1 MAAPATTVP
10 AAIFPS
16 GPMLVSVVWTVVST
30 LKDRLTADM
39 RAAMKNRD
47 DTVTR
52 TLRMALAAVGNA
64 EVAGKVKKELTDSEV
79 LAVLTKEAKKRT
91 EAAEAF
97 AGAGRAEQAAA
108 ERAEEAVLTAYLP
121 QQMSDEELAQ
131 AVSGALAGGDFA
143 GQGAM
148 GPAMKAARAA
158 VGDRADGGRVSA
170 EVRKQLG
177 L

>member
-1 MAAPATTVP
+1 
-10 AAIFPS
+10 
-16 GPMLVSVVWTVVST
+16 VST

-39 RAAMKNRD
+39 RQSMKNRD
-47 DTVTR
+47 ETVTR
-52 TLRMALAAVGNA
+52 TLRMALAAIGNA

-79 LAVLTKEAKKRT
+79 LALLVKEAKKRA

-97 AGAGRAEQAAA
+97 AGAGRPEQAAA
-108 ERAEEAVLTAYLP
+108 EKAEEAVLTAYLP
-121 QQMSDEELAQ
+121 QQLSDAELAE
-131 AVSGALAGGDFA
+131 AVTAALAGGDFA
-143 GQGAM
+143 GPGAM

-170 EVRKQLG
+170 EVKRQLG

>member
-1 MAAPATTVP
+1 
-10 AAIFPS
+10 
-16 GPMLVSVVWTVVST
+16 MLVSVVWTVVST

>member
-1 MAAPATTVP
+1 M
-10 AAIFPS
+10 
-16 GPMLVSVVWTVVST
+16 

-47 DTVTR
+47 ETVTR

-79 LAVLTKEAKKRT
+79 LAVLTKEAKKRA

-97 AGAGRAEQAAA
+97 AGAGRPEQAAA

-131 AVSGALAGGDFA
+131 TVSGALAGGDFA
-143 GQGAM
+143 GPGAM

-158 VGDRADGGRVSA
+158 VGDRADGARVSA
-170 EVRKQLG
+170 EVRKQIG

>member
-1 MAAPATTVP
+1 
-10 AAIFPS
+10 
-16 GPMLVSVVWTVVST
+16 
-30 LKDRLTADM
+30 M
-39 RAAMKNRD
+39 RSAMKNRD

-52 TLRMALAAVGNA
+52 TLRMALAAIGNA

-79 LAVLTKEAKKRT
+79 LAVVAKEAKKRA

-97 AGAGRAEQAAA
+97 AGAGRSEQAAA

-121 QQMSDEELAQ
+121 QQLTDAELAE
-131 AVSGALAGGDFA
+131 AVVTALAGGEYA
-143 GQGAM
+143 GPGAM

-158 VGDRADGGRVSA
+158 VGDRADGGRISA
-170 EVRKQLG
+170 EVRRQLG

>member
-1 MAAPATTVP
+1 M
-10 AAIFPS
+10 
-16 GPMLVSVVWTVVST
+16 ST

>member
-1 MAAPATTVP
+1 M
-10 AAIFPS
+10 S
-16 GPMLVSVVWTVVST
+16 M

-39 RAAMKNRD
+39 RNAMKTRD
-47 DTVTR
+47 ETVTR

-79 LAVLTKEAKKRT
+79 LAVLAKEAKKRA

-97 AGAGRAEQAAA
+97 AGAGRPEQAAA
-108 ERAEEAVLTAYLP
+108 EKAEEAVLSAYLP
-121 QQMSDEELAQ
+121 QQLSDAELTE
-131 AVSGALAGGDFA
+131 AVTAALAGGDFS
-143 GQGAM
+143 GPGAM

-158 VGDRADGGRVSA
+158 VGDKADGSRVSA
-170 EVRKQLG
+170 EVKRQLG